1 MASRRNLKKKITNI
15 ASDLFLVSLMEGVNR
30 EVVCNSVH
38 NVIKLIIRI
47 SHTEPGNVKGF
58 YKKLNEDLN
67 KEIKVVAN
75 EQLTNQ
81 QKAES
86 ENANK
91 SSNNYLS
98 SLEVEGYRL
107 LPEFDKQIQEY
118 TLDSDT
124 KEDNVTIKAIAD
136 DKRANITGTG
146 NIKLQTGENNL
157 RVDVSAENGTVRT
170 YFIKVTRKIQD
181 ETLRLSS
188 IKLNAVDQ
196 NGNKDEVD
204 LSPSFSENVFSYT
217 AKIYNGASKIDVDT
231 SCLNE
236 NAKIT
241 VEGNENLKDG
251 KNTIIITVSK
261 EGKTETVSYKIDVIK
276 ESSRETSGIPTDKK
290 DNKTAI
296 CVIMVLAVIVIFM
309 LLTRKKNRKH

>member
-1 MASRRNLKKKITNI
+1 MKKSK
-15 ASDLFLVSLMEGVNR
+15 
-30 EVVCNSVH
+30 
-38 NVIKLIIRI
+38 
-47 SHTEPGNVKGF
+47 
-58 YKKLNEDLN
+58 
-67 KEIKVVAN
+67 IKVVISLMVLLVIMITMNKSYAGKADLTDEMSDTLAN

-136 DKRANITGTG
+136 DERANITGTG

-204 LSPSFSENVFSYT
+204 LSPSFSENIFSYT

-261 EGKTETVSYKIDVIK
+261 EGKTETVSYKIDVIR
-276 ESSRETSGIPTDKK
+276 ENSRETSSIPTDKK

>member
-1 MASRRNLKKKITNI
+1 MKKSK
-15 ASDLFLVSLMEGVNR
+15 
-30 EVVCNSVH
+30 
-38 NVIKLIIRI
+38 
-47 SHTEPGNVKGF
+47 
-58 YKKLNEDLN
+58 
-67 KEIKVVAN
+67 IKVVISLMVLLVIMITMNKSYAGMADLTDEMSDTLAN

-136 DKRANITGTG
+136 DERANITGTG

-204 LSPSFSENVFSYT
+204 LSPSFSENIFSYT

-241 VEGNENLKDG
+241 VEKLLVFRQTK
-251 KNTIIITVSK
+251 KIIKQLFV
-261 EGKTETVSYKIDVIK
+261 
-276 ESSRETSGIPTDKK
+276 
-290 DNKTAI
+290 
-296 CVIMVLAVIVIFM
+296 
-309 LLTRKKNRKH
+309 

>member
-1 MASRRNLKKKITNI
+1 M
-15 ASDLFLVSLMEGVNR
+15 
-30 EVVCNSVH
+30 
-38 NVIKLIIRI
+38 
-47 SHTEPGNVKGF
+47 
-58 YKKLNEDLN
+58 
-67 KEIKVVAN
+67 
-75 EQLTNQ
+75 
-81 QKAES
+81 
-86 ENANK
+86 
-91 SSNNYLS
+91 
-98 SLEVEGYRL
+98 
-107 LPEFDKQIQEY
+107 
-118 TLDSDT
+118 
-124 KEDNVTIKAIAD
+124 
-136 DKRANITGTG
+136 
-146 NIKLQTGENNL
+146 
-157 RVDVSAENGTVRT
+157 SAENGTVRT

-204 LSPSFSENVFSYT
+204 LSPSFSENIFSYT

>member
-1 MASRRNLKKKITNI
+1 MKKSK
-15 ASDLFLVSLMEGVNR
+15 
-30 EVVCNSVH
+30 
-38 NVIKLIIRI
+38 
-47 SHTEPGNVKGF
+47 
-58 YKKLNEDLN
+58 
-67 KEIKVVAN
+67 IKVVISLMVLLVIMIAMNKSYAGMADLTDEMSDTLAN

-81 QKAES
+81 QKDEKS

-196 NGNKDEVD
+196 NGNKDEV
-204 LSPSFSENVFSYT
+204 VF
-217 AKIYNGASKIDVDT
+217 
-231 SCLNE
+231 
-236 NAKIT
+236 IT
-241 VEGNENLKDG
+241 
-251 KNTIIITVSK
+251 
-261 EGKTETVSYKIDVIK
+261 
-276 ESSRETSGIPTDKK
+276 
-290 DNKTAI
+290 
-296 CVIMVLAVIVIFM
+296 IVFWKRI
-309 LLTRKKNRKH
+309 

>member
-1 MASRRNLKKKITNI
+1 MIAMNKSYAGMADLTDEM
-15 ASDLFLVSLMEGVNR
+15 SDTL
-30 EVVCNSVH
+30 
-38 NVIKLIIRI
+38 
-47 SHTEPGNVKGF
+47 
-58 YKKLNEDLN
+58 
-67 KEIKVVAN
+67 AN

-136 DKRANITGTG
+136 DERANITGTG

-157 RVDVSAENGTVRT
+157 RIDVAAENGTVRT

-204 LSPSFSENVFSYT
+204 LSPSFSENIFSYT

-261 EGKTETVSYKIDVIK
+261 EGKTETVSYKIDVIR
-276 ESSRETSGIPTDKK
+276 ESSRETSNIPTDKK

-296 CVIMVLAVIVIFM
+296 CVIMLLAVIVIFM

>member
-1 MASRRNLKKKITNI
+1 MKKSK
-15 ASDLFLVSLMEGVNR
+15 
-30 EVVCNSVH
+30 
-38 NVIKLIIRI
+38 
-47 SHTEPGNVKGF
+47 
-58 YKKLNEDLN
+58 
-67 KEIKVVAN
+67 IKVVISLMVLLVIMIAMNKSYAGMADLTDEMSDTLAN

-181 ETLRLSS
+181 ET
-188 IKLNAVDQ
+188 
-196 NGNKDEVD
+196 
-204 LSPSFSENVFSYT
+204 
-217 AKIYNGASKIDVDT
+217 
-231 SCLNE
+231 
-236 NAKIT
+236 
-241 VEGNENLKDG
+241 
-251 KNTIIITVSK
+251 
-261 EGKTETVSYKIDVIK
+261 KTFFYKIK
-276 ESSRETSGIPTDKK
+276 CS
-290 DNKTAI
+290 
-296 CVIMVLAVIVIFM
+296 
-309 LLTRKKNRKH
+309 

>member
-1 MASRRNLKKKITNI
+1 MKKSK
-15 ASDLFLVSLMEGVNR
+15 
-30 EVVCNSVH
+30 
-38 NVIKLIIRI
+38 
-47 SHTEPGNVKGF
+47 
-58 YKKLNEDLN
+58 
-67 KEIKVVAN
+67 IKVVISLIVLLVIMIAMNKSYAGMADLTDEMSDTLAN

-124 KEDNVTIKAIAD
+124 EEDNVTIKAIAD
-136 DKRANITGTG
+136 DERANITGTG

-196 NGNKDEVD
+196 NGNKSQIYINWDE
-204 LSPSFSENVFSYT
+204 F
-217 AKIYNGASKIDVDT
+217 
-231 SCLNE
+231 
-236 NAKIT
+236 
-241 VEGNENLKDG
+241 KDG

-261 EGKTETVSYKIDVIK
+261 EGKTETVSYKIDVIR
-276 ESSRETSGIPTDKK
+276 ESSRETSNIPTDKK
-290 DNKTAI
+290 GNKTAI